1 MTQLTTVFTTD
12 RQAHKLMH
20 LHFTFPKILH
30 FILVI
35 PQHFKS
41 LSLDNTLTDEVVGTV
56 HQSVVAPGPV
66 KPLVGGEYP
75 QQHEVPAPGPVLLR
89 GLGTALLKPLVSS
102 S

>member
-1 MTQLTTVFTTD
+1 MTPLATVFTTD

-20 LHFTFPKILH
+20 LHFTFYKILY

-35 PQHFKS
+35 PQQFKHS
-41 LSLDNTLTDEVVGTV
+41 NNTLTDEVIGTV

-75 QQHEVPAPGPVLLR
+75 QQHEVSAPGTILLR
-89 GLGTALLKPLVSS
+89 GLGQLYCSS
-102 S
+102 C

>member
-1 MTQLTTVFTTD
+1 MTQLPTVFTTD

-20 LHFTFPKILH
+20 LHFTFQKILY

-35 PQHFKS
+35 PQQFKHS
-41 LSLDNTLTDEVVGTV
+41 NNTLTDEVVRTV

-75 QQHEVPAPGPVLLR
+75 QQHEVPAPGPILLK
-89 GLGTALLKPLVSS
+89 GLGPGAALL
-102 S
+102 